1 MHLFPRC
8 DECMRPVDAATLIIV
23 RRQREV
29 LMGVRSHRHAFLP
42 NHYVFPGGRVD
53 SGDARVAAPL
63 PLRPEVESRLTVAA
77 SPARARALAMAA
89 VRETWEETG
98 LLLGEPVEQP
108 LTTRSPGWAPLFRQG
123 LAPALH
129 RLDYLARAI
138 TPPGQVR
145 RFDARFFVVDAEHV
159 QGELRGNGELEDLH
173 WVDLRDT
180 AHLPVISITELV
192 LALLR
197 ERLGLAANNVAG
209 RELFKRLAG
218 VELVEH
224 HHQ

>member
-1 MHLFPRC
+1 
-8 DECMRPVDAATLIIV
+8 MRPVDAATLIIL
-23 RRQREV
+23 RNQREV

-53 SGDARVAAPL
+53 PGDARVSAPIG
-63 PLRPEVESRLTVAA
+63 LRAEVESRLTAAA

-98 LLLGEPVEQP
+98 LLLGEPVDRP
-108 LTTRSPGWAPLFRQG
+108 LATRSSGWRPLFRQG
-123 LAPALH
+123 VVPALH

-145 RFDARFFVVDAEHV
+145 RFDARFFLVDAKHL
-159 QGELRGNGELEDLH
+159 QGELRSNGELDDLH

-180 AHLPVISITELV
+180 RHLPVISITELV

-197 ERLGLAANNVAG
+197 RRQGLAAADDAG
-209 RELFKRLAG
+209 ERDLFQRLEG

-224 HHQ
+224 HL

>member
-1 MHLFPRC
+1 
-8 DECMRPVDAATLIIV
+8 MRPVDAATLIIL
-23 RRQREV
+23 RNRREV

-42 NHYVFPGGRVD
+42 HHYVFPGGRVD
-53 SGDARVAAPL
+53 AGDARVAAPIA
-63 PLRPEVESRLTVAA
+63 LRPEVASRLCRAA

-98 LLLGEPVEQP
+98 LLLGEPVERP
-108 LTTRSPGWAPLFRQG
+108 LSTRSPGWRPLFQQNVV
-123 LAPALH
+123 PALH

-145 RFDARFFVVDAEHV
+145 RFDARFFLVDADHV

-180 AHLPVISITELV
+180 GHLPVISITELV

-197 ERLGLAANNVAG
+197 RQLGLEADSVRDAALY
-209 RELFKRLAG
+209 RRLEG

-224 HHQ
+224 HG

>member
-1 MHLFPRC
+1 
-8 DECMRPVDAATLIIV
+8 MRPVDAATLIIL
-23 RRQREV
+23 RNQREV

-53 SGDARVAAPL
+53 PGDARVSAPIG
-63 PLRPEVESRLTVAA
+63 LRAEVESRLTAAA

-98 LLLGEPVEQP
+98 LLLGEPVDRP
-108 LTTRSPGWAPLFRQG
+108 LATRSSGWRPLFRQG
-123 LAPALH
+123 VVPALH

-145 RFDARFFVVDAEHV
+145 RFDARFFLVDAKYL
-159 QGELRGNGELEDLH
+159 QGELRSNGELDDLH

-180 AHLPVISITELV
+180 RHLPVISITELV

-197 ERLGLAANNVAG
+197 RRQGLAAADHAG
-209 RELFKRLAG
+209 ERDLFQRLEG

-224 HHQ
+224 HL

>member
-1 MHLFPRC
+1 
-8 DECMRPVDAATLIIV
+8 MRPVDAATLIIL
-23 RRQREV
+23 RNQREV

-53 SGDARVAAPL
+53 PGDARVRAPIG
-63 PLRPEVESRLTVAA
+63 LRGEVESRLTAAA

-98 LLLGEPVEQP
+98 LLLGEPVDRP
-108 LTTRSPGWAPLFRQG
+108 LATRSSGWRPLFRQG
-123 LAPALH
+123 VVPALH

-145 RFDARFFVVDAEHV
+145 RFDARFFLVDAKHL
-159 QGELRGNGELEDLH
+159 QGELRSNGELEDLH

-180 AHLPVISITELV
+180 RHLPVISITELV

-197 ERLGLAANNVAG
+197 RRLGLAAVDDAG
-209 RELFKRLAG
+209 ERDLFQRLEG
-218 VELVEH
+218 LELVENH
-224 HHQ
+224 L